1 MIRKLVIVV
10 ASTAIL
16 ATPVFAE
23 RARGVKNGVPGAA
36 WVTAASASQLA
47 SHDAV
52 SDETAVPTVELDL
65 FESETGRA
73 YVVTPGELLNLTM
86 SISPNGYNAP
96 VTLFMYRQNRQ
107 TGVREYYNIPTRG
120 FLAAG
125 QTSDFFG
132 ATGSPIAINT
142 PLLTDFNLF
151 GATGAVG
158 QPLAVA
164 SAPGRYQI
172 VVEVRDAAGRRVLS
186 RSNAMYAVVSAIETL
201 TGNLATN
208 RSLSADKAYL
218 LRSAVFVQ
226 SGATLTIEPGTVL
239 FGERSSIGTLI
250 VAQGGRLV
258 ANGTHMQPIIMTSD
272 QPVGSRARSDW
283 GGLILNGRAP
293 INRPG
298 GIGTGEGN
306 TGNFGGTDAEDSSGS
321 LRFVRV
327 EFAGREFS
335 PDNELN
341 GIAFQGTGRGTQVD
355 YIQVLRNK
363 DDGVEFFG
371 GTTNAKH
378 VLLVANADDS
388 LDWTDGWTGNA
399 QFVVAIHS
407 GEDADNG
414 IEADNLEANN
424 DALPRSMPTIY
435 NATFVGDPARGG
447 ESNNGIVLRHGTAG
461 NFHNF
466 IVTGYKKSSVA
477 IRGAVSLNQAAS
489 GALVFDNSVVY
500 SRAGD
505 FERNS
510 DGSLKA
516 DAVATRDFLTQSMK
530 NNQVGVDP
538 LLVDPF
544 NLDRPNVEPQ
554 QGSPALDTRYVK
566 TPPDNGFFDTDVDYI
581 GGVDPGDNWVLS
593 GWATFSDN

>member
-1 MIRKLVIVV
+1 MIRAFV
-10 ASTAIL
+10 AA
-16 ATPVFAE
+16 
-23 RARGVKNGVPGAA
+23 
-36 WVTAASASQLA
+36 AASAVMLSSPLLA
-47 SHDAV
+47 ERTRPVSGDAVAGAPWVTRASATIQGHDALE
-52 SDETAVPTVELDL
+52 DDARVPTVELDL
-65 FESETGRA
+65 FEAESGRA
-73 YVVTPGELLNLTM
+73 YVITPAEKLSLRM
-86 SISPNGYNAP
+86 SISPNGYSAP

-107 TGVREYYNIPTRG
+107 TGTREYYNIPTRG
-120 FLAAG
+120 FLAAD
-125 QTSDFFG
+125 QASDFFG
-132 ATGSPIAINT
+132 AAGSPVAITAPTLN
-142 PLLTDFNLF
+142 DFTLF

-158 QPLAVA
+158 LPLAVA
-164 SAPGRYQI
+164 GAPGRYQF

-186 RSNAMYAVVSAIETL
+186 RSNAAYAVVSSIETIS
-201 TGNLATN
+201 GNITTN
-208 RSLSADKAYL
+208 RTLTADKAYL
-218 LRSAVFVQ
+218 LRSAVFVNA
-226 SGATLTIEPGTVL
+226 GATLTIEPGTVL

-250 VAQGGRLV
+250 VAQGGKLV
-258 ANGTHMQPIIMTSD
+258 ANGTHMQPIVMTSD

-283 GGLILNGRAP
+283 GGLILNGYAP

-298 GIGTGEGN
+298 GVGTGEGN
-306 TGNFGGTDAEDSSGS
+306 TGNFGGSNPEDSSGS
-321 LRFVRV
+321 LRYVRV

-341 GIAFQGTGRGTQVD
+341 GIAFQGTGRGTLVD
-355 YIQVLRNK
+355 YIEVLRNK

-388 LDWTDGWTGNA
+388 MDWTDGWTGNA

-414 IEADNLEANN
+414 IEADNLEADNN
-424 DALPRSMPTIY
+424 ATPRSMPTIY

-461 NFHNF
+461 AFHNF

-477 IRGAVSLNQAAS
+477 VRGAASLAQAAS
-489 GALVFDNSVVY
+489 GALLFDNSVIY
-500 SRAGD
+500 SAAGD

-510 DGSLKA
+510 DGTLKP
-516 DAVATRDFLTQSMK
+516 DASATRDFLTQSMK
-530 NNQVGVDP
+530 SNQVGVDP

-544 NLDRPNVEPQ
+544 NLDRPNVEPSA
-554 QGSPALDTRYVK
+554 GSPALDSRYVK

-593 GWATFSDN
+593 GWASFSDN